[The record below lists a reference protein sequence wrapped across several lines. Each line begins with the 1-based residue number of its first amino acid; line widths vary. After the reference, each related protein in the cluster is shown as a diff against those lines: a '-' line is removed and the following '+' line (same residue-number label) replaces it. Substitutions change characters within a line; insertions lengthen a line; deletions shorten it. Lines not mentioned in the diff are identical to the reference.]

1 MIESFNEFLKKS
13 GYNEIFEKNNIGDDI
28 PKVFTED
35 DFEKPDF
42 VSDDKYIFKI
52 SSIVLK
58 VLKRNFEKNWLVHP
72 YIISVN
78 GKKGSMIYSVN
89 DRIYLILIRDGIEK
103 EIVLFKENPLETNNS
118 KSSLSL
124 STVKSNNGFS
134 TLVDTLIGFIADM
147 GSNVNEAFTVLKPED
162 IGTSVAGVGVKD
174 IVSKIMGVGKLGK
187 RDSDTAIPRECM
199 VAFIKLFEKLSDK
212 EIAQLMCEKW
222 VNEVDD
228 IRFNDV
234 IKDVREELMVVQ
246 KALFTDKDGELPDLT
261 SKTSSG
267 VPTAFLNAQ
276 SKQVK
281 IVHMILSACDYGMGD
296 KGAFMRECWFWGAGK
311 SGKIL
316 VELNSEGVYVV
327 TETFEDMKG
336 AIEELERNLKRVE
349 VIAEAML
356 RCSQQG
362 GGGGTLA
369 KLEGKI
375 STSRGFF
382 ISGISGVG
390 KSYGIREAIRK
401 TKAKEGVDF
410 KYLDYSTPITLYKQM
425 YRFNDMVLI
434 FEETEAMLEDTSVS
448 KMLKV
453 GLSPDEQERQNFQSP
468 ASDAGKAKTS
478 LGKKYNGWYDDSF
491 LSRKER
497 YYYDVGT
504 VSDYDRRKMFK
515 KIKKEIEDG
524 EKRKSDGEGK
534 LSPEDIVKAAMNRVE
549 QEIPN
554 QQETQFPAQ
563 FTFNGY
569 VIMTTNKSTYAFATD
584 KSLRENWAAIK
595 SRFFTLDI
603 SPKYRVVWNWIK
615 QKIDAEAKNPDIPDE
630 MRLVPLKGKA
640 QDATMENVVGFI
652 DSIMEGAFNKNGEYY
667 GAINLRTMS
676 MLKKILMCEDN
687 DRKDWEDFI
696 KNKMHISTER
706 TDF

>member
-13 GYNEIFEKNNIGDDI
+13 GYNEIFEKNNSGDDI

-174 IVSKIMGVGKLGK
+174 IISKIMGVGKPGK

-246 KALFTDKDGELPDLT
+246 KALFTNKDGELPDLT
-261 SKTSSG
+261 SKIKG
-267 VPTAFLNAQ
+267 VPTAYLNAQ
-276 SKQVK
+276 SKQIK

-296 KGAFMRECWFWGAGK
+296 KGALMRECWFWGAGK

-434 FEETEAMLEDTSVS
+434 FEETEARLYIPLIVILLIDRISPANP
-448 KMLKV
+448 
-453 GLSPDEQERQNFQSP
+453 SPDEPYSP
-468 ASDAGKAKTS
+468 
-478 LGKKYNGWYDDSF
+478 
-491 LSRKER
+491 
-497 YYYDVGT
+497 
-504 VSDYDRRKMFK
+504 
-515 KIKKEIEDG
+515 
-524 EKRKSDGEGK
+524 
-534 LSPEDIVKAAMNRVE
+534 
-549 QEIPN
+549 
-554 QQETQFPAQ
+554 
-563 FTFNGY
+563 
-569 VIMTTNKSTYAFATD
+569 
-584 KSLRENWAAIK
+584 
-595 SRFFTLDI
+595 
-603 SPKYRVVWNWIK
+603 
-615 QKIDAEAKNPDIPDE
+615 
-630 MRLVPLKGKA
+630 
-640 QDATMENVVGFI
+640 
-652 DSIMEGAFNKNGEYY
+652 
-667 GAINLRTMS
+667 LRTDS
-676 MLKKILMCEDN
+676 CRPC
-687 DRKDWEDFI
+687 DRC
-696 KNKMHISTER
+696 R
-706 TDF
+706 